1 MFGNILV
8 FESSPKNRE
17 LELRLR
23 LTRRPQGGIDYAKKK
38 NNEGRED
45 GTFRSMED
53 LWPLVA

>member
-1 MFGNILV
+1 LV
-8 FESSPKNRE
+8 TFCFLDQDQKARIQAVFSGAGAVRS
-17 LELRLR
+17 
-23 LTRRPQGGIDYAKKK
+23 GGIEYAKKK